1 MSRFAVCKLKCFA
14 VGSFVSRFCVPTEI
28 ILKYKLS
35 RVKYSR
41 FKLILNMVED
51 LDWVGSVDTNKAH
64 QPRMEL
70 LKRIKG
76 FPIVDSKNK
85 LRTRI
90 IFKDMRL

>member
-1 MSRFAVCKLKCFA
+1 M
-14 VGSFVSRFCVPTEI
+14 VG
-28 ILKYKLS
+28 
-35 RVKYSR
+35 
-41 FKLILNMVED
+41 D

-85 LRTRI
+85 LSTRI
-90 IFKDMRL
+90 IFKACVYKYYSNRCIS